1 MKRWREPGGTV
12 LRCGLPLDE
21 TGSARLPLHPKRT
34 IVGLRGMFRTIGGA
48 LGISTITLIL
58 HLSTNLARVFTIA
71 FISFGVALLVAMP
84 LAFLMPSGIR
94 RD

>member
-1 MKRWREPGGTV
+1 
-12 LRCGLPLDE
+12 
-21 TGSARLPLHPKRT
+21 
-34 IVGLRGMFRTIGGA
+34 MFRTIGGA

-58 HLSTNLARVFTIA
+58 HLSTNLARGFTIT

-84 LAFLMPSGIR
+84 LAFLMPSGRR